1 MRIAVF
7 CHSLLSDWNHGS
19 AHFLRGVVTELAQR
33 GHEVR
38 AFEPS
43 DAWSVRHLLA
53 EQGTWPLAAMRRAYP
68 LVSPRPYDL
77 ASFDFDR
84 ALDGAE
90 VVLVHE
96 WNDRKLVAKLGAMR
110 LAGARFRLLFHD
122 THHRAMTSPE
132 EMAEYDLAG
141 YDGVLAFGS
150 ALRDVYLDR
159 SLIQRA
165 WVWHEAADVR
175 LFHPPPERAEKERA
189 RSLVFVGNWG
199 DGERAAGLREF
210 VIDPVAELGIPS
222 AVHGASYP
230 EHAKKALADAGVR
243 YEGWLPNFRVPDVFA
258 RHRVTVHVPR
268 RSCADALPGI
278 PTIRVFEALACGIP
292 LVSAPWDDCEGLFRS
307 GRDYLPAWS
316 GAAVKRQLAL
326 LVSDAKFAREL
337 AAQGRRTIMSRHTCA
352 HRVDELMNILAE
364 LGVVDQL
371 APSVGA

>member
-1 MRIAVF
+1 MRVAVF
-7 CHSLLSDWNHGS
+7 CHSLLSDWNHPG
-19 AHFLRGVVTELAQR
+19 AHYLRGIVTELASR

-43 DAWSVRHLLA
+43 DAWSVRNLLA

-84 ALDGAE
+84 ALDGVD

-96 WNDRKLVAKLGAMR
+96 WSDPKLVAKLGAMR
-110 LAGARFRLLFHD
+110 LSGARFRLLFHD
-122 THHRAMTSPE
+122 THHRTALSP
-132 EMAEYDLAG
+132 AHDLAG
-141 YDGVLAFGS
+141 YDGVLAFGC
-150 ALRDVYLDR
+150 ALRDIYLDR

-175 LFHPPPERAEKERA
+175 LFHPPQERAERERA
-189 RSLVFVGNWG
+189 CALAFVGNWA
-199 DGERAAGLREF
+199 DERAAELREF

-222 AVHGASYP
+222 AFYGVGYP
-230 EHAKKALADAGVR
+230 DSAKKQLASARAR
-243 YEGWLPNFRVPDVFA
+243 YEGWLANFRVPDVFA
-258 RHRVTVHVPR
+258 RHRMTVHVPR
-268 RSCADALPGI
+268 RPAAHALPGI
-278 PTIRVFEALACGIP
+278 PSIGVFEALACGIP
-292 LVSAPWDDCEGLFRS
+292 LVSAPWDDSEGLFRS

-326 LVSDAKFAREL
+326 LVSDPKFARDL
-337 AAQGRRTIMSRHTCA
+337 AAQGRRTILARHTCA
-352 HRVDELMNILAE
+352 HRVDELMVVLGE
-364 LGVVDQL
+364 LGVVEHL